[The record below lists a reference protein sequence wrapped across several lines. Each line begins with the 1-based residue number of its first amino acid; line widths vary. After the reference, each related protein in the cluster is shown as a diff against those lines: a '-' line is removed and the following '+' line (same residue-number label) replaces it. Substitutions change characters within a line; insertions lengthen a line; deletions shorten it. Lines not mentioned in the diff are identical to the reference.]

1 MLPSAPD
8 PSAREPDRGD
18 IELALERA
26 GGVVARAARELGL
39 SRQSLYRRMEQAR
52 HRNGRAGR
60 AMTLL
65 GRRGLT
71 AALATLGVVTVAACM
86 LADLPVEARVLA
98 AVAAATAYG
107 LLVRLIRGAVVN
119 RDRIIDAVADG
130 VAGLRDG
137 DYSVSVAAPTDDA
150 SLRRLVESYNGIG
163 TRLRAQRQDLYQREL
178 LLDTV
183 IQATPLAL
191 VLTNAVGTVLYGN
204 LAARQLFRRGQKI
217 EGMSFEELLARMP
230 SALREALGGDRD
242 TLFTVEL
249 DGESQVFHLSQ
260 RRFLLNG
267 QPHRLSLLKQ
277 LTREVNAR
285 EVAVWKKVI
294 RVIAHEINNSVAPI
308 ASLAQSGQRLAAEP
322 DVAQLRR
329 VFGAIEERMA
339 HLSGFVDGY
348 SRFAKLPRPR
358 LAPVEWGRLLETL
371 RSVSPFERD
380 GAWPPGIGH
389 FDESQLQQ
397 VLLNLLRNAAEAGS
411 SAGDIRVSVAA
422 SRGGWLVQVAD
433 RGAGMSDEVLANAL
447 LPFYSTKANG
457 TGLGLTLCREIVE
470 AHGGSIDLANR
481 EGGGVAVRVWLPA
494 VQGLRESP
502 EPSSIQMP

>member
-1 MLPSAPD
+1 
-8 PSAREPDRGD
+8 
-18 IELALERA
+18 
-26 GGVVARAARELGL
+26 
-39 SRQSLYRRMEQAR
+39 
-52 HRNGRAGR
+52 
-60 AMTLL
+60 MTLL

-71 AALATLGVVTVAACM
+71 AALLVLGVVTVAAC
-86 LADLPVEARVLA
+86 LLVDLPPVARFI
-98 AVAAATAYG
+98 AAAAAAIAYG
-107 LLVRLIRGAVVN
+107 LLVRLVRGAVAG
-119 RDRIIDAVADG
+119 RDRIIEAVADG

-137 DYSVSVAAPTDDA
+137 DYSVSITAPQDDA
-150 SLRRLVESYNGIG
+150 PLRRLVENYNGIG

-191 VLTNAVGTVLYGN
+191 VLTNSAATVLYGN

-217 EGMSFEELLARMP
+217 EGMSFPGLLERMP
-230 SALREALGGDRD
+230 SALREALAGDRD

-267 QPHRLSLLKQ
+267 QPHRLSLLKK
-277 LTREVNAR
+277 LTREVNAQ

-308 ASLAQSGQRLAAEP
+308 ASLAQSGQRLAAMP
-322 DVAQLRR
+322 DEVQLRR
-329 VFGAIEERMA
+329 VFGAIEERMS
-339 HLSGFVDGY
+339 HLSGFVDAY

-358 LAPVEWGRLLETL
+358 LAAVEWGSFLESL
-371 RSVSPFERD
+371 RSMTSFERD
-380 GAWPPGIGH
+380 GAWPAGAGH
-389 FDESQLQQ
+389 FDESQVQQ

-411 SAGDIRVSVAA
+411 PEEEIRVAVGP

-447 LPFYSTKANG
+447 LPFYSTKAAG

-470 AHGGSIDLANR
+470 AHGGTIDVANR
-481 EGGGVAVRVWLPA
+481 RGGGVAVRVWLPG
-494 VQGLRESP
+494 GLSP
-502 EPSSIQMP
+502 SGD